1 MVAVYYRSNQNL
13 GSQMMDE
20 LLLYSRLTLHMI
32 TFAFLVSYRTRETS
46 RPWLSVVAAGL
57 AGVSLAAAAHVVL
70 MRPESHQLVALMVT
84 AAACVVVVRC
94 RGNLARV
101 GGWKAMR

>member
-1 MVAVYYRSNQNL
+1 M

-20 LLLYSRLTLHMI
+20 LLIYSRLVLHMI
-32 TFAFLVSYRTRETS
+32 TFAFLVSYRTGETS

-57 AGVSLAAAAHVVL
+57 SGVSLAAAAHVVL
-70 MRPESHQLVALMVT
+70 MRPESHQLVALTVT

-94 RGNLARV
+94 RGNLGRV
-101 GGWKAMR
+101 GRWKATQ

>member
-1 MVAVYYRSNQNL
+1 MAAVYYRGNQNL

-20 LLLYSRLTLHMI
+20 LLLYSRLALHMI

-46 RPWLSVVAAGL
+46 RPWLSVVAAGM

-70 MRPESHQLVALMVT
+70 MRPESHQLLALMVT
-84 AAACVVVVRC
+84 AAACVAVVRC

-101 GGWKAMR
+101 GRCKAY

>member
-1 MVAVYYRSNQNL
+1 MVAVYYRGNQNL

-20 LLLYSRLTLHMI
+20 LLLYSRLALHMI
-32 TFAFLVSYRTRETS
+32 TFVFLVSYRTRETS
-46 RPWLSVVAAGL
+46 RPWLSIVAAGL

-70 MRPESHQLVALMVT
+70 MRPESHQLLALMVT
-84 AAACVVVVRC
+84 AAACVVVARC

-101 GGWKAMR
+101 GRWKAY